1 MEKVETTEH
10 IAAAL
15 RSAKT
20 PIQQKPE
27 AISIAQLLDWAED
40 LRKEYAAGILSSW
53 KIKALE
59 ETPGW
64 HW

>member
-1 MEKVETTEH
+1 MKKVETKKH
-10 IAAAL
+10 IAATL
-15 RSAKT
+15 SSAKT
-20 PIQQKPE
+20 PIQQKSE
-27 AISIAQLLDWAED
+27 AISIAHLLDWAED

-59 ETPGW
+59 EAPGW